1 MMKLTNRELE
11 VMQIL
16 WQAGEPLM
24 ISEIVQRD
32 PNSTVYSVQRIMQNL
47 LRKKAAAVDSI
58 GYNQKALAR
67 KFRPLIMEESIEIGM
82 LQEMLRKVS
91 SGEGQRARLIAS
103 LLPQENDEK
112 TLAEL
117 EELEKIIAERKQQ
130 ILDDAAGAGQKR

>member
-1 MMKLTNRELE
+1 MMKLTNREIE

-24 ISEIVQRD
+24 VSEIVQRD

-47 LRKKAAAVDSI
+47 LRKKAADVDSI

-67 KFRPLIMEESIEIGM
+67 KFRPLITEESVETGM

-91 SGEGQRARLIAS
+91 GGEGQRARLIAS

>member
-24 ISEIVQRD
+24 ISEIVQRES
-32 PNSTVYSVQRIMQNL
+32 NSTVYSVQRIMQNL
-47 LRKKAAAVDSI
+47 LRKKAVAVDSI

-67 KFRPLIMEESIEIGM
+67 KFRPLITEESVETGM
-82 LQEMLRKVS
+82 LQEMFRKVS
-91 SGEGQRARLIAS
+91 GGEGQRARLIAS